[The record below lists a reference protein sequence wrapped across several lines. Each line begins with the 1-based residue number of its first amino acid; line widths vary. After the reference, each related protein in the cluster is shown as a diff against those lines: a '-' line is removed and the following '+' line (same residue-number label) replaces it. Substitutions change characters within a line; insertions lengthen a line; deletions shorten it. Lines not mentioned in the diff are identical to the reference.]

1 MRLRV
6 YSERSDF
13 GRNYRLAILA
23 EHQDGSCAVAQPLQ
37 FVRYDAGMVPEFTI
51 DQSMVPGYDA
61 RAVLQAFLDHAWEI
75 GMRPA
80 GFADT
85 TEQVGAIKAH
95 LADMRALVFTGR
107 GVEPKA

>member
-13 GRNYRLAILA
+13 GRNDRLAILA
-23 EHQDGSCAVAQPLQ
+23 ELEDGSIAVAQPLQ
-37 FVRYDAGMVPEFTI
+37 FMRHNPGQMPEFTV
-51 DQSMVPGYDA
+51 DQSAVSGYDA

-75 GMRPA
+75 GMRPS